1 MMSQPV
7 SQFGG
12 GCEERQGV
20 EVEVAGAGPQPHR
33 EVSPNG
39 QKSQH
44 FVFSFNAWQPMTE
57 PFGQPLTYACRGI
70 KSIATERFSHLPER
84 KKENV
89 YRGNELI

>member
-39 QKSQH
+39 QKFQH
-44 FVFSFNAWQPMTE
+44 FAFSFKGYDNDRTVWSVIDIRAQ
-57 PFGQPLTYACRGI
+57 G
-70 KSIATERFSHLPER
+70 H
-84 KKENV
+84 
-89 YRGNELI
+89 

>member
-1 MMSQPV
+1 MGQPV
-7 SQFGG
+7 SQLGG
-12 GCEERQGV
+12 GGDKCQSV
-20 EVEVAGAGPQPHR
+20 EVKVARIGRWPSREVA
-33 EVSPNG
+33 PNR

-57 PFGQPLTYACRGI
+57 PFGQQLTYACRGI